1 MSSAA
6 AAAPDRD
13 QALRALLE
21 AGLVRLGTVL
31 KGAQIHR
38 LTRYLRL
45 LEKWNHVYNLTGV
58 RDVRHMVSAHVLDS
72 LSVCNFIHG
81 PSALDVGSGAGLPGI
96 PLAIACPRLQF
107 VLLDSNAKKIRFV
120 QQAIIELRLSNVDVE
135 RRRVET
141 YRPAAGFDTVMSR
154 AFASL
159 EAFIARAEPLCAP
172 SGRMLAMKSG
182 LSAAEQE
189 LLGTMPERIKTY
201 KLKVPHLDRERQL
214 IEIRKA

>member
-1 MSSAA
+1 MMSSA

-21 AGLVRLGTVL
+21 AGLARLGTVL
-31 KGAQIHR
+31 KGAQIDR

-58 RDVRHMVSAHVLDS
+58 RDVRHMVSAHLLDS

-81 PSALDVGSGAGLPGI
+81 PRALDVGSGAGLPGI
-96 PLAIACPRLQF
+96 PLAVACPRLQF
-107 VLLDSNAKKIRFV
+107 VLLDANAKKIRFV

-141 YRPAAGFDTVMSR
+141 YRPAARFDTVISR

-172 SGRMLAMKSG
+172 AGRMLAMKSS
-182 LSAAEQE
+182 LSAEEQK

-201 KLKVPHLDRERQL
+201 KLKVPHLDGERQL